1 MVGNPPSVIFK
12 EIVSAEGIRNC
23 PVEFNYVTNSFTIFG
38 PNRNRF
44 KGASTRRKTKRVR
57 QEYIKIS
64 RDFYCL
70 HKFFI
75 LAADVIFVN
84 SIPFLVTFSRRI
96 RLITVK
102 HVSTRTAVQL
112 DKSLINIVK
121 VYARGGFV
129 MRLFL
134 MDMEFEK
141 LRTRW
146 A

>member
-1 MVGNPPSVIFK
+1 M
-12 EIVSAEGIRNC
+12 
-23 PVEFNYVTNSFTIFG
+23 
-38 PNRNRF
+38 
-44 KGASTRRKTKRVR
+44 
-57 QEYIKIS
+57 KIS

-112 DKSLINIVK
+112 DKYLINIFK

-146 A
+146 AKWNSIPQLPESTWEKLKGRYAL

>member
-70 HKFFI
+70 HKFVT

-84 SIPFLVTFSRRI
+84 SITFLVTLPRKIRI
-96 RLITVK
+96 ITVE
-102 HVSTRTAVQL
+102 HVPTTTEVQL
-112 DKSLINIVK
+112 AKSLMNIVK
-121 VYARGGFV
+121 LYGRGGFV
-129 MRLFL
+129 ICLVL
-134 MDMEFEK
+134 MDMEF
-141 LRTRW
+141 
-146 A
+146 